1 MPSVIIADDV
11 HPVCEQILQGAGLKV
26 TSARKISED
35 ELASAIS
42 SYDGVVVRSRIKIT
56 SKIIEGGKDL
66 KIIGRAGV
74 GVDNIDVPAAT
85 KRGIVVVNSPSGN
98 TVSASEHTFALLL
111 SLIRKI
117 PDAHQ
122 SMRAG
127 KWDRNQFTG
136 TELNGKAL
144 GIIGMGR
151 VGTNVARYAKA
162 FGMSVLVYDPFITM
176 ARVQEL
182 GASTADLET
191 IFTKADVITV
201 HIPLTDKT
209 KNLISTK
216 EIARMKSGVI
226 IVNAARGGIVDEAA
240 LAEAL
245 NSKKIAG
252 AVVDVYSKEPLSED
266 SPLRGAQNII
276 MTPHLGASTQE
287 AQKRVAEDVA
297 REFVEFFKT
306 GTARFSVNLPAVA
319 DEDVTPFMHLAYQL
333 GAFAAQ
339 ISDGRPEKILATYKG
354 ILAAKDTGL
363 LTASLMTGILRC
375 IDREGVSIVNSLI
388 HAKERGIGVS
398 ENKVNDPQ
406 DFRGVVELNI
416 FTDKGMHL
424 VAGTVREDG
433 SHRILRID
441 DFKTDV
447 CPAPRML
454 FMVYPDVPG
463 VVGKFG
469 TVLGRNNV
477 NIADMAVGRKAKG
490 KDAVIVVTVDEP
502 VTELVLEE
510 LGTAI
515 GGIKTLKYVG
525 IV

>member
-11 HPVCEQILQGAGLKV
+11 HPVCDQILQAAGIQV
-26 TSARKISED
+26 TSARKISEE
-35 ELASAIS
+35 ELSGKIASF
-42 SYDGVVVRSRIKIT
+42 DGVVVRSRIKIT
-56 SKIIEGGKDL
+56 AKIIESGKHL

-98 TVSASEHTFALLL
+98 TISASEHTFALLL

-117 PDAHQ
+117 PEAHQ
-122 SMRAG
+122 SMRSG

-136 TELNGKAL
+136 TELNGKTI

-162 FGMSVLVYDPFITM
+162 FGMNLLVYDPFITA

-182 GASTADLET
+182 GASMADLET

-209 KNLISTK
+209 KNLISRK
-216 EIARMKSGVI
+216 EISRMKPGAI

-240 LAEAL
+240 LVEAL
-245 NSKKIAG
+245 VSKKIGG
-252 AVVDVYSKEPLSED
+252 AAVDVYSREPLPED
-266 SPLRGAQNII
+266 SALRSAPNVV

-297 REFVEFFKT
+297 NEFVEFFKT
-306 GTARFSVNLPAVA
+306 GTARFSVNLPAVS
-319 DEDVTPFMHLAYQL
+319 DEEVTPFIHMAYQL

-339 ISDGRPEKILATYKG
+339 ISDGRPEKILVAYKG
-354 ILAAKDTGL
+354 VLATRDTGL

-375 IDREGVSIVNSLI
+375 IERESVSIVNSLI
-388 HAKERGIGVS
+388 HAKERGIGIS
-398 ENKVNDPQ
+398 ENKVNEPQ
-406 DFRGVVELNI
+406 DYRGIVELNI
-416 FTDKGMHL
+416 ITDKGMHT
-424 VAGTVREDG
+424 VAGTVYEDR

-441 DFKTDV
+441 DFNIEV
-447 CPAPRML
+447 RPAPRML

-477 NIADMAVGRKAKG
+477 NIADMAVGRKGRG
-490 KDAVIVVTVDEP
+490 KDAVIVVTVDDP
-502 VTELVLEE
+502 VTERVLEE
-510 LGTAI
+510 LRIEI
-515 GGIKTLKYVG
+515 GGIKTLKYISV
-525 IV
+525 V